1 MYPHVYQ
8 TLWLRVFMFII
19 MCNITKLKKQHFF
32 YETFCYVLIV
42 YIYVIL
48 IGHLIHALH
57 NLGQPGSEG
66 TIVYHTKQKYI
77 IQICK

>member
-1 MYPHVYQ
+1 MIEGIYVHHHVH
-8 TLWLRVFMFII
+8 F
-19 MCNITKLKKQHFF
+19 TKLKKTTLF

-66 TIVYHTKQKYI
+66 TIVYHTNKKIYNTNL
-77 IQICK
+77 QIMCYT

>member
-1 MYPHVYQ
+1 MIEGIYVHHHVQYYK
-8 TLWLRVFMFII
+8 I
-19 MCNITKLKKQHFF
+19 KKKQHFF

-48 IGHLIHALH
+48 IGHLIYALH